1 MMMWIIL
8 VFAGIFEMLGINFLN
23 AYVSYRKKVNLLMM
37 CVTFILSFILLS
49 VAMSELPMSTAYA
62 VWTGIGAVG
71 GTLLGMIFYKES
83 KDIKRIL
90 CIVVI
95 LASTVGLKLLS

>member
-1 MMMWIIL
+1 MMWIIL

-23 AYVSYRKKVNLLMM
+23 AYVNSQKKINLWLM
-37 CVTFILSFILLS
+37 CVTFVLSFILLS
-49 VAMSELPMSTAYA
+49 ISMGALPMSTAYA

-83 KDIKRIL
+83 TDIKRIL

>member
-1 MMMWIIL
+1 M
-8 VFAGIFEMLGINFLN
+8 N

>member
-1 MMMWIIL
+1 MMWIIL

-49 VAMSELPMSTAYA
+49 VSMSELPMSTAYA

>member
-1 MMMWIIL
+1 MWIIL

>member
-1 MMMWIIL
+1 MMWIIL